1 MWITEIPTAILLLLI
16 AVVAIGIA
24 MLVWY
29 AGFERPIQDA
39 KRDAIKHSHAYIEAS
54 RSRMLKFAQEYKTAG
69 TQILQY
75 EAAQKA
81 GQEDY
86 SEIISGLR
94 SQQKACMQQI
104 KEEAQRVPQD
114 EVPESV
120 QELLN
125 QEKENNDEKVHTLR
139 DDIPA
144 LYTHSCW
151 V

>member
-1 MWITEIPTAILLLLI
+1 MWKWMADLPMAVLVVIFL
-16 AVVAIGIA
+16 VVALGVGT
-24 MLVWY
+24 LVWY
-29 AGFERPIQDA
+29 IGFERPIQDA

-54 RSRMLKFAQEYKTAG
+54 RSRMLKYVQEYATAG

-104 KEEAQRVPQD
+104 KEDAERIPQD

-120 QELLN
+120 RELLN
-125 QEKENNDEKVHTLR
+125 
-139 DDIPA
+139 
-144 LYTHSCW
+144 
-151 V
+151 